1 MTAVNIDE
9 LCSSGVKIDRKQ
21 KRERRRRNI
30 IHYEFLKLLSEKR
43 LASLLSNNL
52 LKHR

>member
-21 KRERRRRNI
+21 KRERRRRNY
-30 IHYEFLKLLSEKR
+30 H
-43 LASLLSNNL
+43 SLWIFKTFVGKKISFFAEQ
-52 LKHR
+52 